1 MNANFYAAVAAA
13 SVRSSEQVLL
23 ETDEGRSYTRGDLLR
38 ESARLANLLCD
49 AGAVRGDRIAVQV
62 DKSPSALFLYL
73 ACLRAGLVY
82 LPLNTAYQR
91 GELAYFLQDAE
102 PIVVVCR
109 PQSLVLL
116 RELSDGKAKIFTLD
130 HEGCGSLA
138 DAAAALPDEFKTVEC
153 AADDLAVIIYTSG
166 TTGRSKGAMVTHRNL
181 LSNSKVLVDYWGF
194 SDRDVLLHALP
205 VFHIHGLFVANH
217 CALLSGA
224 KLLWHR
230 KFDSVLVLRDLARAT
245 VMMGVPTFYTR
256 LLAHPGFDREAC
268 RNMRLFI
275 SGSAPLQPET
285 FREFKQRSGQSILER
300 YGMSEA
306 GMICSNPLHGER
318 RAGSVG
324 LPLHG
329 VSLRIAGKDDDPL
342 GQGSVGSI
350 QIRGENVFAGYWRN
364 PDKTRVEFT
373 EDGYFRTGDI
383 GAMDSDGYV
392 SIVGRAKD
400 VIISG
405 GYNVYPKEI
414 ELLLDA
420 LPGVMESAVIG
431 IPHPDL
437 GEAVTAVLVPKRGA
451 LLDPAAMIAELKN
464 NLANYKVPKQIYVV
478 DEMPRN
484 AMGKV
489 QKALLREL
497 HGRTTPG

>member
-1 MNANFYAAVAAA
+1 
-13 SVRSSEQVLL
+13 
-23 ETDEGRSYTRGDLLR
+23 
-38 ESARLANLLCD
+38 
-49 AGAVRGDRIAVQV
+49 
-62 DKSPSALFLYL
+62 
-73 ACLRAGLVY
+73 
-82 LPLNTAYQR
+82 
-91 GELAYFLQDAE
+91 
-102 PIVVVCR
+102 
-109 PQSLVLL
+109 
-116 RELSDGKAKIFTLD
+116 
-130 HEGCGSLA
+130 
-138 DAAAALPDEFKTVEC
+138 
-153 AADDLAVIIYTSG
+153 
-166 TTGRSKGAMVTHRNL
+166 
-181 LSNSKVLVDYWGF
+181 
-194 SDRDVLLHALP
+194 
-205 VFHIHGLFVANH
+205 
-217 CALLSGA
+217 
-224 KLLWHR
+224 
-230 KFDSVLVLRDLARAT
+230 
-245 VMMGVPTFYTR
+245 
-256 LLAHPGFDREAC
+256 
-268 RNMRLFI
+268 
-275 SGSAPLQPET
+275 
-285 FREFKQRSGQSILER
+285 
-300 YGMSEA
+300 
-306 GMICSNPLHGER
+306 
-318 RAGSVG
+318 
-324 LPLHG
+324 LHG

>member
-1 MNANFYAAVAAA
+1 
-13 SVRSSEQVLL
+13 
-23 ETDEGRSYTRGDLLR
+23 
-38 ESARLANLLCD
+38 
-49 AGAVRGDRIAVQV
+49 
-62 DKSPSALFLYL
+62 
-73 ACLRAGLVY
+73 
-82 LPLNTAYQR
+82 
-91 GELAYFLQDAE
+91 
-102 PIVVVCR
+102 
-109 PQSLVLL
+109 
-116 RELSDGKAKIFTLD
+116 
-130 HEGCGSLA
+130 
-138 DAAAALPDEFKTVEC
+138 LPDEFETIEC